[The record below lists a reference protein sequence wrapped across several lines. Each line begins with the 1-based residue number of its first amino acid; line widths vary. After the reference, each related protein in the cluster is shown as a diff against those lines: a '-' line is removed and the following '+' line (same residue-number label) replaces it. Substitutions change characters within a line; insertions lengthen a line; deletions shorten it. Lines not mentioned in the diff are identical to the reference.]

1 MVHQTDRVS
10 PDVGSPAENS
20 LLTGFT
26 LYDCAPLQGECI
38 ALFAA
43 AANEN
48 SVKSIDGFVG
58 AVCLAS
64 DCGRYALE
72 FVLWTSR
79 SAYIAAMAY
88 ADVFAY
94 RQIVEHHSRLCYQE
108 VSSISNAVADD
119 VKRFN
124 RGEHY
129 CVRMDKC
136 QPSKTP
142 FQVNVDQWPADIAH
156 ENALVQVAERGT
168 SLVCLS
174 REATISLDGH
184 ALGVEITAPF
194 IQTTFVVV
202 DYVVA
207 PNTQDKFTPPYH
219 LALLPEQAS

>member
-1 MVHQTDRVS
+1 MRT
-10 PDVGSPAENS
+10 AKNS
-20 LLTGFT
+20 LLTSFT

-64 DCGRYALE
+64 DCGRFALE
-72 FVLWTSR
+72 FVLWTNR
-79 SAYIAAMAY
+79 SAYTAAMADT
-88 ADVFAY
+88 DVFAY
-94 RQIVEHHSRLCYQE
+94 RQVVEHHCRLCYQE
-108 VSSISNAVADD
+108 VSSISKAVADD

-129 CVRMDKC
+129 FVRM
-136 QPSKTP
+136 
-142 FQVNVDQWPADIAH
+142 
-156 ENALVQVAERGT
+156 GT
-168 SLVCLS
+168 SLMWLS
-174 REATISLDGH
+174 REATISPDGR
-184 ALGVEITAPF
+184 ALGVEITEPF

-207 PNTQDKFTPPYH
+207 PNAQGKFTPPYH